1 MTISTEPST
10 FEFARDWLVSSEAFV
25 RDLMGVV
32 VPDLDGARDAARA
45 RIHREEIEDAPE
57 VEEAGETAP
66 DLPPPVDDRPWAI
79 IGTRSDT
86 RRRVGTQTWAGEG
99 ELLIELE
106 VNIPAEYI
114 VGPDDTTASMVA
126 KLKAVRLWVRQLS
139 ETIRKELLETSGQ
152 GAVDGTPYLNATDID
167 YEQTPNFPEDNDANP
182 LGWMGW
188 SYLVRWN

>member
-10 FEFARDWLVSSEAFV
+10 FEFARDWLVSSEALV
-25 RDLMGVV
+25 RDLMGIT

-86 RRRVGTQTWAGEG
+86 RRRVGTQTWGGEG
-99 ELLIELE
+99 ELVIQLE
-106 VNIPAEYI
+106 VPLPADYI
-114 VGPDDTTASMVA
+114 VGPDDTTSIKVE
-126 KLKAVRLWVRQLS
+126 KLKGARLWARRLA
-139 ETIRKELLETSGQ
+139 ETIRDELRATSGA

-167 YEQTPNFPEDNDANP
+167 FEQTPNFPEDSDADP

-188 SYLVRWN
+188 AYLVRWN